1 MGIELEAQRED
12 LENHINE
19 LLREIAEVDI
29 RLEECLIDSRSYENR
44 VLFLKKQLA
53 KAQRELDQLD

>member
-29 RLEECLIDSRSYENR
+29 RLEEGLIDSRSYENR

-53 KAQRELDQLD
+53 KAQRELDQLN

>member
-44 VLFLKKQLA
+44 VLFLKNSWLRLK
-53 KAQRELDQLD
+53 ENWIN

>member
-29 RLEECLIDSRSYENR
+29 RLEEGLIDSRSYENR

>member
-29 RLEECLIDSRSYENR
+29 RLEEGLIDSRSYENR
-44 VLFLKKQLA
+44 VLFLKNSWLRLK
-53 KAQRELDQLD
+53 ENWIN

>member
-53 KAQRELDQLD
+53 KAQRELDQLN